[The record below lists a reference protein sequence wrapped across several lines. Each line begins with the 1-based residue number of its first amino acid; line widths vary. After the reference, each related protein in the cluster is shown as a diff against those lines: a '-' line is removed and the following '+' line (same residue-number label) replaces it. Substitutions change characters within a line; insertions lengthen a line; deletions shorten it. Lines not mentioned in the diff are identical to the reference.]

1 MNTADV
7 VLVRTATAAADAQ
20 RWSAELGDVD
30 FVTDETGADPSS
42 VTIVA
47 GHVGDEEIPRFTAL
61 EWVHSW
67 AAGVEGDVGPG
78 LRSAGKVV
86 TSSSGNGAIPLAEH
100 AMMLALIT
108 NRDAMRWF
116 AAQTESRWDRFT
128 HAELAG
134 RVMTIFGFGN
144 IGRELA
150 ARAKAFGMTV
160 LAVRRDTAASD
171 ENVDRFHAPEQI
183 VDVAAASDVLVVT
196 APLTSQTRGVIGADV
211 ISALPK
217 GAAVI
222 VVSRGGIVD
231 DDALLDALDKGAI
244 VAALDAHST
253 EPLPRSS
260 PFWGHPGVIITP
272 HNGATTQETAAR
284 GQQIFLGNLRRRR
297 SGLPLQNV
305 VDLAL
310 LG

>member
-1 MNTADV
+1 MTMSDV
-7 VLVRTATAAADAQ
+7 VLVRTAAAVTDAR
-20 RWSAELGDVD
+20 RWSDELADVD
-30 FVTDETGADPSS
+30 FVTDETGVEPSS
-42 VTIVA
+42 VTVVA
-47 GHVGDEEIPRFTAL
+47 GHVGDEEIPHFTGL

-100 AMMLALIT
+100 AMMLALVT
-108 NRDAMRWF
+108 NRNAKRWF
-116 AAQTESRWDRFT
+116 TAQTESRWERFT

-134 RVMTIFGFGN
+134 RVMAIFGFGN

-160 LAVRRDTAASD
+160 LAVRRDTTATD
-171 ENVDRFHAPEQI
+171 ENVDRFYTPEQI
-183 VDVAAASDVLVVT
+183 VDVAAVSDVLVVT
-196 APLTSQTRGVIGADV
+196 APLTAQTRGAIGVDV
-211 ISALPK
+211 ISALPQ

-231 DDALLDALDKGAI
+231 DDALLDALDQRAI

-253 EPLPRSS
+253 EPLPASS
-260 PFWGHPGVIITP
+260 PFWAHPEVIVTP

-284 GQQIFLGNLRRRR
+284 GQQIFLSNLRRRR
-297 SGLPLQNV
+297 SGLPLQNI
-305 VDLAL
+305 VDLDL